1 MRVVALVL
9 MLLAMTILHP
19 GIALAAAVVT
29 YVTARKRRP
38 PIPRAR
44 LVSAAAPRATLIAP
58 AARFPT
64 RAEALAERF
73 GRVG

>member
-1 MRVVALVL
+1 MKAVALVL
-9 MLLAMTILHP
+9 MLLAMTLLHP
-19 GIALAAAVVT
+19 GIAFAAGLVV
-29 YVTARKRRP
+29 YLTARKPRP
-38 PIPRAR
+38 AAPRAR